1 MHTCIHACMHTYM
14 HACMHTCIHAYMHMH
29 ICIHAC
35 IHAYMQTCMHTCI
48 PAYLHICT
56 CIHANMHTCIHTCM
70 IYMHT
75 YICIYNYIYMWFSV
89 CIQQYQVIF
98 CMQLAYTMVIAGVA
112 TEVHYPDFCFLW
124 WFNFISYRILLC
136 SYFCILMFWWVRI
149 FILVGSLIIHLSGM
163 CPCVCWFFSNV
174 CDGTPFNSNIAWSC
188 TQAHRK
194 TICRPN
200 I

>member
-1 MHTCIHACMHTYM
+1 MCNITCTLAWYLYVFVASFCIECQQLSTYFVCQRTGELCISLHGWLYIATPCCTVALTFLPLHVHALRSWQHLAITR
-14 HACMHTCIHAYMHMH
+14 
-29 ICIHAC
+29 
-35 IHAYMQTCMHTCI
+35 
-48 PAYLHICT
+48 LFV
-56 CIHANMHTCIHTCM
+56 
-70 IYMHT
+70 
-75 YICIYNYIYMWFSV
+75 YMWFSV

>member
-1 MHTCIHACMHTYM
+1 MHICI
-14 HACMHTCIHAYMHMH
+14 CIYVFMHAYMHT
-29 ICIHAC
+29 CKHAC
-35 IHAYMQTCMHTCI
+35 IHAYLHTCI
-48 PAYLHICT
+48 YAHAYMQT
-56 CIHANMHTCIHTCM
+56 CIHAYIHAWYTCIP
-70 IYMHT
+70 T
-75 YICIYNYIYMWFSV
+75 YVYIIIYIYMWFSV

-188 TQAHRK
+188 TQVHRK